1 MRKIYISVIA
11 SILLFASC
19 SDYLDVNSPSTFDK
33 NYVFGSESEIATAV
47 NGMYVPMVSGKGWVG
62 VLLKKMLFN
71 TDVEFSGLST
81 ASNLNERAYVPSTG
95 DIKSYGDIWTGMYD
109 GVNRLV

>member
-1 MRKIYISVIA
+1 
-11 SILLFASC
+11 
-19 SDYLDVNSPSTFDK
+19 
-33 NYVFGSESEIATAV
+33 
-47 NGMYVPMVSGKGWVG
+47 MYVPMVRGKGWVG

-95 DIKSYGDIWTGMYD
+95 DIKVVW
-109 GVNRLV
+109 

>member
-1 MRKIYISVIA
+1 MACMCLWS
-11 SILLFASC
+11 
-19 SDYLDVNSPSTFDK
+19 
-33 NYVFGSESEIATAV
+33 AV
-47 NGMYVPMVSGKGWVG
+47 KGWVG

-81 ASNLNERAYVPSTG
+81 ASNLNERAFVPSTG

-109 GVNRLV
+109 GVNRTNDVIEGIEQSLCLPLPTKLNRRV